1 MTLKTTMMLGGTL
14 LLAAATAAP
23 ARAQLAGP
31 YIGAGAGAN
40 FRQESDL
47 TLKGPGADTAR
58 AMGLGT
64 TGKLGFS
71 GAGPVTVGS
80 LGWGFGRGFRA
91 EVEFNY
97 RSNDVGSVSAAGIP
111 GSPRLTG
118 SASTYAFMAN
128 ALYDVQG
135 LGWRLG
141 VPVTPYV
148 GLGGGYAWSAYN
160 RIMLRSG
167 NDGSMTYGVDGRF
180 AYQGILGLAWDLSS
194 LARGLSLTT
203 EYRYFGVVDPQV
215 LHGAKVGR
223 TSYRDAKIETTN
235 HNHALVVGL
244 RYAFWGPAPRP
255 AGL

>member
-1 MTLKTTMMLGGTL
+1 MTFRKAVLLGSTI
-14 LLAAATAAP
+14 LLAAGGAAE
-23 ARAQLAGP
+23 AQVLGP

-40 FRQESDL
+40 FRQDADL

-58 AMGLGT
+58 AMGIGT
-64 TGKLGFS
+64 TGRLGFS
-71 GAGPVTVGS
+71 GAGPVAIGS
-80 LGWGFGRGFRA
+80 VGWGFARGIRA
-91 EVEFNY
+91 EAEFNY
-97 RSNDVGSVSAAGIP
+97 RSNNVGSASAAGFP
-111 GSPRLTG
+111 AHPQLTG

-128 ALYDVQG
+128 VLYDVHG

-160 RIMLRSG
+160 RVMSRSG

-180 AYQGILGLAWDLSS
+180 AYQAILGMSWDLSG

-223 TSYRDAKIETTN
+223 AGFRDAKIETTN
-235 HNHALVVGL
+235 QNHALMVGL